1 MITLLSSTNDRHVI
15 RLNRAFRAD
24 LAWWRM
30 LAANWN
36 GTGLIP
42 QDGTTPSTTLFT
54 DVSGSWGCGAFWN
67 QRWLQF
73 HWSESA
79 APLPISMLPIKMAAA
94 TWGVQWRG
102 QCVACYCDNQ
112 AVVATLASRSSKE
125 ERLAHLLRCLFYFE
139 ALYQFELRGFHGTY
153 RAPRIELPMPCH
165 VTISMC
171 SSNMSPGRIP
181 TRTPS
186 HLGWWKRC

>member
-1 MITLLSSTNDRHVI
+1 MITLLSSTNDQHVI

-36 GTGLIP
+36 
-42 QDGTTPSTTLFT
+42 GTTPSTTLFT

-79 APLPISMLPIKMAAA
+79 APLPISVKEMLPIIMAAA

-139 ALYQFELRGFHGTY
+139 ALYQFELRGFHIPGTQNRVADALSLNHIDVFFQHVP
-153 RAPRIELPMPCH
+153 RADPY
-165 VTISMC
+165 
-171 SSNMSPGRIP
+171 

-186 HLGWWKRC
+186 HLGRWKRC